1 MARTNTLQYMILG
14 LLTRK
19 KMTGYDI
26 KQTFDKEK
34 AEFWSAPFSQIYPEL
49 SRLLKKE
56 LIELVPNKAENSR
69 KKTYRIS
76 SQGLKVFRNW
86 LQLPLAPEVTKL
98 NNDDFVL
105 RLHFLGKE
113 HQNILKPLMTLRKQT
128 IKVELAQLELEL
140 VEVVQH
146 PEQYGRELIIKKE
159 LANKK
164 ADLKLLKSAIPE
176 ISNANPEDHPQKPLE

>member
-14 LLTRK
+14 LLTRQE
-19 KMTGYDI
+19 MTGYDI

-56 LIELVPNKAENSR
+56 LIELVPDKVENSR

-76 SQGLKVFRNW
+76 SQGLKLFNDW
-86 LQLPLAPEVTKL
+86 LKIPLTPEITKL

-113 HQNILKPLMTLRKQT
+113 DQNILQPLMILRKKT
-128 IKVELAQLELEL
+128 INVELAQLELEL

-164 ADLKLLKSAIPE
+164 ADLKILNSAIKR
-176 ISNANPEDHPQKPLE
+176 N

>member
-14 LLTRK
+14 LLTRQE
-19 KMTGYDI
+19 MTGYDI

-56 LIELVPNKAENSR
+56 LIELIPDKVENSR

-76 SQGLKVFRNW
+76 SQGLKLFNDW
-86 LQLPLAPEVTKL
+86 LKIPLTPEITKL

-113 HQNILKPLMTLRKQT
+113 DQDILQPLMILRKKT
-128 IKVELAQLELEL
+128 INVELAQLELEL

-146 PEQYGRELIIKKE
+146 PEQYGRELII
-159 LANKK
+159 
-164 ADLKLLKSAIPE
+164 
-176 ISNANPEDHPQKPLE
+176 

>member
-14 LLTRK
+14 LLTRQE
-19 KMTGYDI
+19 MTGYDI

-56 LIELVPNKAENSR
+56 LIELVPDKVENSR

-76 SQGLKVFRNW
+76 SQGLKLFNDW
-86 LQLPLAPEVTKL
+86 LKIPLTPEITKL

-113 HQNILKPLMTLRKQT
+113 DQDILQPLMILRKKT
-128 IKVELAQLELEL
+128 INVELAQLELEL

-164 ADLKLLKSAIPE
+164 ADLKILNSAIKK
-176 ISNANPEDHPQKPLE
+176 N

>member
-14 LLTRK
+14 LLTRQ

-56 LIELVPNKAENSR
+56 LIELVPDKVENSR

-76 SQGLKVFRNW
+76 SQGLKLFNDW
-86 LQLPLAPEVTKL
+86 LKIPLTPEITKL

-113 HQNILKPLMTLRKQT
+113 DQDILRPLMILRKKT
-128 IKVELAQLELEL
+128 INVELAQLELEL

-164 ADLKLLKSAIPE
+164 ADLKILNSAIKR
-176 ISNANPEDHPQKPLE
+176 N

>member
-1 MARTNTLQYMILG
+1 MARTKTFQNMILG
-14 LLTRK
+14 LLTRQE
-19 KMTGYDI
+19 MTGYDI

-56 LIELVPNKAENSR
+56 LIELVPDKVENSR

-76 SQGLKVFRNW
+76 SQGLKLFNDW
-86 LQLPLAPEVTKL
+86 LKIPLTPEITKL

-113 HQNILKPLMTLRKQT
+113 DQDILQPLMILRKKT
-128 IKVELAQLELEL
+128 INVELAQLELEL

-164 ADLKLLKSAIPE
+164 ADLKILNSAIKR
-176 ISNANPEDHPQKPLE
+176 N